1 MSFPAIKLSYKDIR
15 KRGIFMKYLIRHFAG
30 MAVICSLITLFF
42 SFFYLFTSPCRA
54 NTVEESRFFANPYS
68 EGLPTLIDVP
78 FYSQLDILPTG
89 CETVS
94 AYMLLEYY
102 GCAPSLSELVSSL
115 DKADFSYL
123 PDGTLAAPS
132 PDEAYIGDPWTD
144 KGYGCYPPVIVRLLS
159 LYLPDP
165 LQAVDMSGTS
175 MEDLTTLYTDQG
187 IPALVWTTMYMK
199 ETYPS
204 STWQLLDEHGECT
217 GETFTWMANE
227 HCMVLIG
234 CDDQF
239 YYFNDPLQAS
249 GVTAYEKELF
259 KDRYESMGM
268 RCVVIR

>member
-15 KRGIFMKYLIRHFAG
+15 KRGIFMKYLIKHFAG

-123 PDGTLAAPS
+123 RMVLWLRPLPTKLILAILGPMRAMDVILPS
-132 PDEAYIGDPWTD
+132 LSACYPCICPILFRPWT
-144 KGYGCYPPVIVRLLS
+144 
-159 LYLPDP
+159 
-165 LQAVDMSGTS
+165 
-175 MEDLTTLYTDQG
+175 
-187 IPALVWTTMYMK
+187 
-199 ETYPS
+199 
-204 STWQLLDEHGECT
+204 
-217 GETFTWMANE
+217 
-227 HCMVLIG
+227 
-234 CDDQF
+234 
-239 YYFNDPLQAS
+239 
-249 GVTAYEKELF
+249 
-259 KDRYESMGM
+259 
-268 RCVVIR
+268 